1 MVTVHIPSLL
11 QELTAGRRELEVE
24 GTNVREVLDSLER
37 EFPGI
42 KERFL
47 EGDHLRPD
55 ISVAVDGEISPLGL
69 LERVEAGS
77 EVHFVAAIRGG
88 LKK

>member
-1 MVTVHIPSLL
+1 MATVYIPSMLMDL
-11 QELTAGRRELEVE
+11 TGGERQMEVSGATVREIIDNLELTH
-24 GTNVREVLDSLER
+24 
-37 EFPGI
+37 PGV

-47 EGDHLRPD
+47 EGDRLRPN

-69 LERVEAGS
+69 LERVQPSS

-88 LKK
+88 N